1 MPFCLSTLF
10 LKPLKKYVLDWIE
23 PKYRLEEGILFVSN
37 PEVVLPQGI
46 VVHYRFTKQIEIIIR
61 FPILMCENQNS
72 MICLWHLPIVWVYNT
87 LDR

>member
-1 MPFCLSTLF
+1 M
-10 LKPLKKYVLDWIE
+10 
-23 PKYRLEEGILFVSN
+23 FVSN

-87 LDR
+87 LDL